1 MKIIAVSLAVVALLN
16 LVFIQSL
23 DAQGLTQLY
32 NSKVVSAQ
40 RYERPLDFKAPGWIK
55 SRLPKHCGVIVTLE
69 GGQRWLV
76 HKGNEF
82 GQASETVVVS
92 PSFMSSAWSAG
103 EYKTV
108 RSSTV
113 ADYVSAGGARYSLLF
128 NNCLHACNRM
138 MRLS

>member
-1 MKIIAVSLAVVALLN
+1 MKIIAVSLTLVALLN
-16 LVFIQSL
+16 LEFIQNL
-23 DAQGLTQLY
+23 DAQTLTQLY

-55 SRLPKHCGVIVTLE
+55 LLLPKHCGVIVTLE

-82 GQASETVVVS
+82 GQASETVVVN
-92 PSFMSSAWSAG
+92 PSFMSSAWSPSV
-103 EYKTV
+103 YKTI

-113 ADYVSAGGARYSLLF
+113 GDYVKAGGPSYNTVF
-128 NNCLHACNRM
+128 DNCQHACNRM